1 MPQPD
6 PRGNRARKRVPLK
19 GEIADA
25 MNVPSGCPFH
35 PRCPYADE
43 ACRKETPELRTMPDG
58 RHVRCHHAESL
69 DLVGVGA

>member
-1 MPQPD
+1 
-6 PRGNRARKRVPLK
+6 
-19 GEIADA
+19 

-43 ACRKETPELRTMPDG
+43 ACRKETPDLRTMADG
-58 RHVRCHHAESL
+58 RQVRCHHAESL